1 MKYIKNGDY
10 YIPALTVAQER
21 YHIGRFGRAYRRFLI
36 EHKPFIYSRMLM
48 SGTLLKHINEI
59 DKLAQS
65 TYENIMAKLAKDAPP
80 MANQMEW
87 VQFMNTA
94 RHIAEEI
101 VYREIVY
108 EEADSR

>member
-10 YIPALTVAQER
+10 YFPALTAPKEH
-21 YHIGRFGRAYRRFLI
+21 YSIGRFGRAYRRYLK
-36 EHKPFIYSRMLM
+36 EHKPLMYSRMLM
-48 SGTLLKHINEI
+48 AGTLLKHINEI

-65 TYENIMAKLAKDAPP
+65 TYDSIMAKLAKDAPP
-80 MANQMEW
+80 MANQIEW

-94 RHIAEEI
+94 RHTAEEI

-108 EEADSR
+108 EDLN